1 MRNFLWMTI
10 VVALLLAACARK
22 QVEDV
27 GKAPDVYR
35 VQFDTTKGSFTVEV
49 HKDWAPLGAD
59 RFYELAKKKFFDG
72 NRFFRVLKGF
82 VVQFGIN
89 GKPDVM
95 DYWYQ
100 LRIPDDPVK
109 QSNTRGTITFA
120 TSGPATRTTQVFIN
134 YDDNTKLDAQG
145 FAPFGRVV
153 QGMEVVDNLNGEYG
167 EAPDQGK
174 LRCRVTTTSQT
185 TFRTWTT
192 LRRRAF
198 CSCLRQRFG

>member
-1 MRNFLWMTI
+1 MKIFGCLAI
-10 VVALLLAACARK
+10 AAVALLCGCGTK
-22 QVEDV
+22 KTEDV

-35 VQFDTTKGSFTVEV
+35 VQFDTSKGSFTVEV

-59 RFYELAKKKFFDG
+59 RFYELTKKKFFDG
-72 NRFFRVLKGF
+72 NRFFRVLKDF
-82 VVQFGIN
+82 IVQFGIN

-120 TSGPATRTTQVFIN
+120 TSGQATRTTQVFIN
-134 YDDNTKLDAQG
+134 YADNASLDAQG

-153 QGMEVVDNLNGEYG
+153 QGMDVVDNLNGEYG

-174 LRCRVTTTSQT
+174 IQVQGNDYLLNHFPNLDFIKTARV
-185 TFRTWTT
+185 
-192 LRRRAF
+192 L
-198 CSCLRQRFG
+198 